1 MINIRNIITALLVV
15 STILLIS
22 CSQGDN
28 SENITGGYFG
38 YNSKY
43 NGYTNHAVFRSY
55 EESEKIAKE
64 LVNGINQSNKIY
76 NNTLKALMPQLYL
89 DNGTTYIREEGTCI
103 NNKGFREYGTRLSPA
118 TSDNVS
124 ITSYIQYKN
133 YCLDNKILTTTQ
145 NVVVN
150 NATNMKEIANY
161 DGNLYNSYFYELT
174 LENNVNITIQNGGNY
189 DNLSLNG
196 IIYKNEKCFKTNN
209 TECPNQEILLR
220 MDMPNNET
228 KYRFDLQTTT
238 IKNDNTFKKEKI
250 IRFYHHEYGYV
261 EADITFLKNETISN
275 GDKITMKFQNKD
287 CKFSIDEFKSKEF
300 YCGEYGNNKK

>member
-1 MINIRNIITALLVV
+1 MINIRNIITALLIV

-28 SENITGGYFG
+28 SENIAGGYFG

-76 NNTLKALMPQLYL
+76 NNTLKTLMPQLYL
-89 DNGTTYIREEGTCI
+89 DNGTTYIKEEGTCE
-103 NNKGFREYGTRLSPA
+103 NNKGFREYGTRLSPT

-133 YCLDNKILTTTQ
+133 YCLDNKISTATQ

-150 NATNMKEIANY
+150 NATYMKEIANY

-174 LENNVNITIQNGGNY
+174 LENNVNITIQNSGNY

-209 TECPNQEILLR
+209 IECPNQEILLR

-228 KYRFDLQTTT
+228 KYRFDLQTAT

-261 EADITFLKNETISN
+261 EADITSLKNETVSN

-287 CKFSIDEFKSKEF
+287 CEFSIDEFNSNEF